1 MVEAAEHTK
10 EIERDRIIIRKDKM
24 NSQRWGR
31 KRKKRYPTPTTRLKK
46 KSVRKIIKTDYWS
59 IVFLSLFPF
68 SNNSSRLNLP
78 FNTSRP

>member
-46 KSVRKIIKTDYWS
+46 KSVRKIIKTDY
-59 IVFLSLFPF
+59 
-68 SNNSSRLNLP
+68 
-78 FNTSRP
+78 

>member
-31 KRKKRYPTPTTRLKK
+31 KRKKTLSNTYDKTKK
-46 KSVRKIIKTDYWS
+46 KMFVR
-59 IVFLSLFPF
+59 
-68 SNNSSRLNLP
+68 
-78 FNTSRP
+78 

>member
-31 KRKKRYPTPTTRLKK
+31 KIKKRYPTPTTRLKK
-46 KSVRKIIKTDYWS
+46 KCS
-59 IVFLSLFPF
+59 
-68 SNNSSRLNLP
+68 
-78 FNTSRP
+78 